1 MSCRNSLW
9 AIRHVALGASRA
21 TAITDSWSD
30 GCHAGIQMSTA
41 AGYSSPG
48 GATPITR
55 YALRPYGS
63 ISRRPT
69 MFRSP
74 PKYLR
79 HAP

>member
-1 MSCRNSLW
+1 MIWRNSLC
-9 AIRHVALGASRA
+9 AMRDVALGASRA
-21 TAITDSWSD
+21 TAMTDSWSD
-30 GCHAGIQMSTA
+30 GCHAGIHISTA

-55 YALRPYGS
+55 YALRSYGS

-69 MFRSP
+69 TVGSP